1 MSNFCSSCKKLL
13 SNATVKRTC
22 PACEKAVCSNC
33 LYQRVAVPQ
42 LKYQMHEVCNPC
54 YHRISNEMILSK
66 PPKGFMQRLEQN
78 PLPSASDPETRALED
93 RLEQLRK
100 DFPSSSA
107 VESMPMGRQAA
118 TADDILQQLNAELII
133 SGNEDKALAA
143 RLRVLHETM
152 PAATPDT
159 VVLPK
164 SKEEEEKKK
173 DENDEDDELPWCT
186 VCNDN
191 ARQRCLDCDE
201 LFCEACARKIHRQS
215 NYKKHQLEAYKPS
228 AKTKKKY
235 DY

>member
-1 MSNFCSSCKKLL
+1 M
-13 SNATVKRTC
+13 KRTC

-33 LYQRVAVPQ
+33 LYQRAAVSQ
-42 LKYQMHEVCNPC
+42 LNYQMHEVCNPC
-54 YHRISNEMILSK
+54 YHRISNELILSK
-66 PPKGFMQRLEQN
+66 PPKGFLQRIEQN
-78 PLPSASDPETRALED
+78 PLPNIRRETPSADPETKALED

-100 DFPSSSA
+100 NFPSATTTNSA
-107 VESMPMGRQAA
+107 ESMPTGRQAA

-133 SGNEDKALAA
+133 SANEDKTLAA

-164 SKEEEEKKK
+164 SKEEEKKK
-173 DENDEDDELPWCT
+173 KEDEDDDDELPWCT

-201 LFCEACARKIHRQS
+201 LFCETCARKIHRQS
-215 NYKKHQLEAYKPS
+215 NYKKHQLEAFKPS
-228 AKTKKKY
+228 AKSKKKY